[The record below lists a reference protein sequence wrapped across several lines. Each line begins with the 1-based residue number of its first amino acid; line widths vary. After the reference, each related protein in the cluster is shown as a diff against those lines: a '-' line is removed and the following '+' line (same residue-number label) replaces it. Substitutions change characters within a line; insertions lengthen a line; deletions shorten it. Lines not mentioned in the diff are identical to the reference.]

1 MAMIDNLDDI
11 DPTDVAAVLYQPDD
25 DADELLA
32 DFVQD
37 LARHDVRVG
46 GIVQRHFRNANGTDV
61 MLAIDVA
68 TGREISISQLLGSG
82 AASCKLDTN
91 GLAEAAVV
99 VSQALRDKVDLLVIS
114 KFAKQ
119 EAVGR
124 GLRAEFV
131 DAITRGTPLLT
142 AVPRKCLAD
151 WRAFTGDVGTLLLCD
166 RQAVE
171 EWWRVVSTRPGRRR
185 AFSPSWS
192 YLGTMIPDSL
202 MTAARISPAS
212 IPESPLRLLRR
223 PRKQP

>member
-1 MAMIDNLDDI
+1 MAMIDNFDNI
-11 DPTDVAAVLYQPDD
+11 DPTAVAAILYQPED
-25 DADELLA
+25 DADKLLA

-46 GIVQRHFRNANGTDV
+46 GIVQRHFRNANGTHV
-61 MLAIDVA
+61 MLAVDVA

-91 GLAEAAVV
+91 GLAEAAIV
-99 VSQALRDKVDLLVIS
+99 VSQALRNKVDLVVIS

-131 DAITRGTPLLT
+131 DAITRGVPLLT
-142 AVPRKCLAD
+142 AVPQKCLSD
-151 WRAFTGDVGTLLLCD
+151 WRAFMGDVGTLLLCD
-166 RQAVE
+166 RQVVE
-171 EWWRVVSTRPGRRR
+171 DWWRDVAARPARRR
-185 AFSPSWS
+185 AFSPRWS

-202 MTAARISPAS
+202 MTAARISPRSA
-212 IPESPLRLLRR
+212 PESPVALIRGI
-223 PRKQP
+223 RKQP

>member
-1 MAMIDNLDDI
+1 MIDNFDNVDATAL
-11 DPTDVAAVLYQPDD
+11 AAILYQPED
-25 DADELLA
+25 DADRLLA
-32 DFVQD
+32 NFVQD

-46 GIVQRHFRNANGTDV
+46 GIVQRHVRNENGTHV
-61 MLAIDVA
+61 MLAVDVA

-91 GLAEAAVV
+91 GLAEAALV

-131 DAITRGTPLLT
+131 DAITRGVPLLT

-151 WRAFTGDVGTLLLCD
+151 WRAFTGDVGMLLPCD
-166 RQAVE
+166 RQALE
-171 EWWRVVSTRPGRRR
+171 EWWCDVATRPARCR
-185 AFSPSWS
+185 AFNPSWS

-202 MTAARISPAS
+202 MTAARIMPRSA
-212 IPESPLRLLRR
+212 PESPVALLRGL
-223 PRKQP
+223 RKQP